1 MNRVTSAI
9 AGALLASTLTMVS
22 CAGEPLP
29 RPVDRM
35 VNLGFEDVVNS
46 EPGYLAKLSERLN
59 SVNAT
64 AVSISVGRTDWT
76 AFPWP
81 GQAGAEASEVS
92 RSGRDFV
99 AESIAALE
107 TADDGSKRAVI
118 LTIDVLLDRALKE
131 EPALAG
137 RSIDG
142 VASDSFA
149 GVWSLRHGKAGTRLA
164 SLAAAVAKKYKPSA
178 VNLTE
183 LMFDD
188 FTFGGNDLQDFKVST
203 GSTDWPRNGD
213 GSIDASDPR
222 INTWRSEAMADIV
235 RKVGAAVEPY
245 GVNLDMDVRSPR
257 DSPSGDRA
265 DSGHDYDLLLKQ
277 VDRLHVWEYVGLNSE
292 RSPKTRELAESMN
305 RRGGSRMS
313 LSVGLWS
320 SEGRISA
327 GEFGTALREAALG
340 GASSVS
346 VTPASLMEDQHWEEL
361 RKAWAGEV
369 RTVEPIPRGVR

>member
-1 MNRVTSAI
+1 MPAFGFT
-9 AGALLASTLTMVS
+9 GALLASTLVMAG
-22 CAGEPLP
+22 CAGETP
-29 RPVDRM
+29 PVPAHRM
-35 VNLGFEDVVNS
+35 VNLGFEDVVNT
-46 EPGYLAKLSERLN
+46 ERGYLAGLSDRLN
-59 SVNAT
+59 SVDAT
-64 AVSISVGRTDWT
+64 AVSLSVGRTDWI

-81 GQAGAEASEVS
+81 DQPGMESSQVS

-99 AESIAALE
+99 AEAITALE
-107 TADDGSKRAVI
+107 TADDGSKREVV

-131 EPALAG
+131 DPSLAG
-137 RSIDG
+137 RSVDG
-142 VASDSFA
+142 AESASFA
-149 GVWSLRHGKAGTRLA
+149 SVWALRHGKAGKRLA
-164 SLAAAVAKKYKPSA
+164 SLAAAVARKYKPSA

-188 FTFGGNDLQDFKVST
+188 FTFGNDDLEDFKVTT
-203 GSTDWPRNGD
+203 GSTDWPRSSD
-213 GSIDASDPR
+213 GSINVSDPR
-222 INTWRSEAMADIV
+222 IHAWRSAAMADIV

-245 GVNLDMDVRSPR
+245 GANLDMDVRSPR

-265 DSGHDYDLLLKQ
+265 DSGHDYDLLLTQ

-305 RRGGSRMS
+305 RRAGSRMS

-320 SEGRISA
+320 EDGRISA
-327 GEFGTALREAALG
+327 GEFGTALRNAALG

-361 RKAWAGEV
+361 RKAWSG
-369 RTVEPIPRGVR
+369 

>member
-1 MNRVTSAI
+1 MNRAASAI
-9 AGALLASTLTMVS
+9 AGALLASTLTMAS

-29 RPVDRM
+29 KPADRM

-46 EPGYLAKLSERLN
+46 EPGYLAKLSERLD

-81 GQAGAEASEVS
+81 DQSGAESSEVS
-92 RSGRDFV
+92 QSGRDFV
-99 AESIAALE
+99 AESITALE
-107 TADDGSKRAVI
+107 TADDGSKRDVI

-131 EPALAG
+131 DPALAG
-137 RSIDG
+137 RNVDG
-142 VASDSFA
+142 AASDSFA
-149 GVWSLRHGKAGTRLA
+149 GVWSLRHGAAGTRLA
-164 SLAAAVAKKYKPSA
+164 SLAAAVAKKYRPSA

-188 FTFGGNDLQDFKVST
+188 FTFGGNDLKDFKITT

-213 GSIDASDPR
+213 GTIDTSDPR
-222 INTWRSEAMADIV
+222 IHTWRSEAMADIV
-235 RKVGAAVEPY
+235 RKVSSAVEPY

-305 RRGGSRMS
+305 RRAGSRMS

-320 SEGRISA
+320 NEGRITA

-340 GASSVS
+340 GATSVS
-346 VTPASLMEDQHWEEL
+346 VTPASLMEEQHWGEL
-361 RKAWAGEV
+361 RKAWVGK
-369 RTVEPIPRGVR
+369 

>member
-1 MNRVTSAI
+1 MNRAASAI
-9 AGALLASTLTMVS
+9 AGALLALTLTMAS

-29 RPVDRM
+29 KPADRM

-46 EPGYLAKLSERLN
+46 EPGYLGKLSERLD
-59 SVNAT
+59 SVSAT

-81 GQAGAEASEVS
+81 DQPGAESSEVS

-99 AESIAALE
+99 AEAITALE
-107 TADDGSKRAVI
+107 TADDGSKRDVI

-131 EPALAG
+131 DPALAG
-137 RSIDG
+137 RNVDG
-142 VASDSFA
+142 AASDAFA
-149 GVWSLRHGKAGTRLA
+149 SVWSLRHGAAGTRLA

-188 FTFGGNDLQDFKVST
+188 FTFGGNDLKDFKVTT

-213 GSIDASDPR
+213 GTIDTSDPR
-222 INTWRSEAMADIV
+222 IHTWRSEAMADIV
-235 RKVGAAVEPY
+235 RKVSAAVEPY

-292 RSPKTRELAESMN
+292 RSPKTRELAESIN
-305 RRGGSRMS
+305 RRAGSRLS

-320 SEGRISA
+320 NEGRISP

-340 GASSVS
+340 GATSVS
-346 VTPASLMEDQHWEEL
+346 VTPASLMEAQHWEEL
-361 RKAWAGEV
+361 RKAWVG
-369 RTVEPIPRGVR
+369 